1 MSKQSPYSYSWSNG
15 SNGPFATN
23 LSAGNYTLNITDD
36 NGCTSSEVV
45 TISEPTQLSTAT
57 NVLNN
62 SNCSGTQALASG
74 EIEVIA
80 NIATPG
86 Y

>member
-1 MSKQSPYSYSWSNG
+1 M
-15 SNGPFATN
+15 
-23 LSAGNYTLNITDD
+23 SAGNYTLNITDD

-45 TISEPTQLSTAT
+45 TISEPTQLSTST

-62 SNCSGTQALASG
+62 SNCSGDQTLASG

-80 NIATPG
+80 NGATPAVFIFME
-86 Y
+86 